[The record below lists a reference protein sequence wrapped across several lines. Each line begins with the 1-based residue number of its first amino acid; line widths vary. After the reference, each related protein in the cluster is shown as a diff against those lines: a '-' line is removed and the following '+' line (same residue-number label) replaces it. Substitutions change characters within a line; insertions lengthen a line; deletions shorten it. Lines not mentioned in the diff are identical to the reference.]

1 MSQPLDRIE
10 TALLGALEQDAR
22 LSYAE
27 LGERVGLSKS
37 PCWSRVQEL
46 QRRGVITGYRAQID
60 PAAVGLALRAFV
72 EVSIDSALHEAFEAA
87 VNRNPAVIEC
97 YTTAGQADYVL
108 HVLVPGINELDELLR
123 TRISRLPGV
132 QRLESTVCMKTI
144 KPPSQIMGCLQQ
156 QPAVADVPPRLPQ
169 SGRARRR

>member
-1 MSQPLDRIE
+1 MSQALDRIE
-10 TALLGALEQDAR
+10 TALLQALEDDAR

-46 QRRGVITGYRAQID
+46 QRRGVITGYRAEID
-60 PAAVGLALRAFV
+60 AAAVGLALHAFV
-72 EVSIDSALHEAFEAA
+72 EVSIDSALYQQFEAA
-87 VNRNPAVIEC
+87 VNLNSAVIEC

-108 HVLVPGINELDELLR
+108 HVLVPGISELDELLR

-144 KPPSQIMGCLQQ
+144 KPRGPIMGCLQQ
-156 QPAVADVPPRLPQ
+156 AGTVGSVAQP
-169 SGRARRR
+169 